1 MSPFFP
7 YRNMAGQARNP
18 PSPGAQTQHRI
29 DSGVSMPP
37 PKYERYQYYSQNSL
51 KERKRI
57 LAKCEREL
65 AQKLDRISFV
75 STESLSSTHPFHGLR
90 TVHERRGY
98 WNSLPTYSGRS
109 LPWAPA
115 TPEGKKNKRK
125 KMGAF
130 EGDVQEKISHF
141 DRLSLAR
148 RGSEGEEEAG
158 WSFCAESVTTFNS
171 VGDGEDMGM
180 RVVSPGVSVA
190 TFNTAEDGEYGQ
202 RRMVTPGRS
211 VATLDIA
218 TDGAYG
224 RGSSRAV
231 VRDGEERPAIIVPHD
246 EAKREEKSLLLNGL
260 FRWPGESRLPAA
272 TVPVPVPVPNRLNVK
287 PLWGRKEVLEFEM
300 QEKRKMEWYM
310 PAVEK
315 VAGKTPAGVKIARS
329 TPAVKTARETL
340 AAEKRLPT
348 LSHHKRRSGS
358 SKAPSTDV
366 VAGPSSDI
374 ADRRLPMLQRH
385 SRTLP
390 SRSSKRTSKPSP
402 ADTEIQ
408 RPQISYAAS
417 FEERMRYTTLD
428 DLPLGEGGAKRISQL
443 MREVEGDR
451 YGTWPQPKAKRAV
464 ADDEVERNAPLAQQ
478 MSSDA
483 VITEQVQKRLAQL
496 DDEVAHKCEEEKAQR
511 RQEEE
516 KRRRQEDR
524 AQKRRR
530 DEREQR
536 RREEMRSSTISAQ
549 EMVIPPFR
557 PAAPSRP
564 APPVHQSPPIQ
575 PALQIHAASQV
586 SPSQLPPP
594 HRPSSP
600 SSPFNIL
607 LVKLDGPPAI
617 PHARPPQPISPL
629 NLENPP
635 FVPPPVNPYLD
646 VERPPPRRCK
656 PRRTSRHAGYVDSS
670 GTLKPVAG
678 SSLRHVVS
686 AGSVASGIEYISG
699 GGDGDVVEEEE
710 YDHPFSPVTLE
721 GATWRDV

>member
-65 AQKLDRISFV
+65 AQKLDFRQHRIFIKYAPV
-75 STESLSSTHPFHGLR
+75 PC
-90 TVHERRGY
+90 
-98 WNSLPTYSGRS
+98 GRS

-366 VAGPSSDI
+366 VAG
-374 ADRRLPMLQRH
+374 H
-385 SRTLP
+385 
-390 SRSSKRTSKPSP
+390 
-402 ADTEIQ
+402 
-408 RPQISYAAS
+408 
-417 FEERMRYTTLD
+417 
-428 DLPLGEGGAKRISQL
+428 
-443 MREVEGDR
+443 
-451 YGTWPQPKAKRAV
+451 
-464 ADDEVERNAPLAQQ
+464 
-478 MSSDA
+478 
-483 VITEQVQKRLAQL
+483 
-496 DDEVAHKCEEEKAQR
+496 
-511 RQEEE
+511 
-516 KRRRQEDR
+516 
-524 AQKRRR
+524 
-530 DEREQR
+530 
-536 RREEMRSSTISAQ
+536 
-549 EMVIPPFR
+549 
-557 PAAPSRP
+557 
-564 APPVHQSPPIQ
+564 VHP
-575 PALQIHAASQV
+575 
-586 SPSQLPPP
+586 
-594 HRPSSP
+594 
-600 SSPFNIL
+600 
-607 LVKLDGPPAI
+607 
-617 PHARPPQPISPL
+617 
-629 NLENPP
+629 
-635 FVPPPVNPYLD
+635 
-646 VERPPPRRCK
+646 
-656 PRRTSRHAGYVDSS
+656 T
-670 GTLKPVAG
+670 
-678 SSLRHVVS
+678 
-686 AGSVASGIEYISG
+686 
-699 GGDGDVVEEEE
+699 
-710 YDHPFSPVTLE
+710 
-721 GATWRDV
+721 